1 MFFFCVCLVFVWG
14 NRECVFSIIILCRK
28 NKWKRAK
35 QSHLMDEIVTDDDDA
50 DTGAWATLINP
61 YQANYVYKK

>member
-1 MFFFCVCLVFVWG
+1 
-14 NRECVFSIIILCRK
+14 
-28 NKWKRAK
+28 
-35 QSHLMDEIVTDDDDA
+35 MDEIVTDDDDA